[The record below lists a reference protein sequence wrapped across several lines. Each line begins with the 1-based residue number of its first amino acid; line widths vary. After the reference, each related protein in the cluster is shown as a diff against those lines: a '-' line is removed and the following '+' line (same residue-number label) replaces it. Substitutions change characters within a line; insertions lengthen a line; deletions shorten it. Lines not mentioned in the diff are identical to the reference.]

1 MTDDVDGQ
9 KKVALIELPEISS
22 HACDL
27 AGGACEEDA
36 STGTDCISNPSVHL
50 FPDRALHVFGTH
62 DGIETG
68 FVADEHVA
76 DRAAPFIEGG
86 TADYTAFRKHLASK
100 EPENTARRGPI
111 QKL

>member
-9 KKVALIELPEISS
+9 KKVTLTELPEISS

-27 AGGACEEDA
+27 AGGAGEENA

-50 FPDRALHVFGTH
+50 FPDRALHVFGTQ

-76 DRAAPFIEGG
+76 DRAAPLIEGR

-100 EPENTARRGPI
+100 EPENTAR
-111 QKL
+111 